1 MTTNSTEQAAP
12 LDGMSRRR
20 RAVVAFSV
28 SLVMVMATVEA
39 TVVVAVLPAITREL
53 GSFHLYR
60 WIVSAYMLASAMLMP
75 VFGRLADSHGRRP
88 TFVAALLLFVAG
100 SAASGAASTMQILI
114 AFRVIQGFGAGGLL
128 VLAYTILG
136 DIYTPSERAR
146 IQGILAALW
155 SAAGAAGPLLGALI
169 LRVGS
174 WRWAF
179 YVNVPIGILVW
190 ILTRATY
197 VDSHVPRR
205 HGFDLPGALLL
216 SSGIGGLLLSVGEHF
231 SMAGLMISFVLVVL
245 FVFQERKTSEPLL
258 PLELLRRPL
267 MALSCLT
274 DFARIAAGYGTLTY
288 LPLIALTQSGG
299 NSTTAGL
306 VLIPVFVGV
315 LIGSTL
321 GGQVVHY
328 VSLRRFTQIAL
339 WIYTGATIA
348 NAWLIASDG
357 STALLRTTLVL
368 FGVGMSAGSLA
379 LVLMVQ
385 SSVSRSELGTATG
398 ALTLARYIGAAL
410 GVGLLG
416 SLLTSGAATG
426 DVLTSKLNVELLLP
440 LRHIFLAIAC
450 VALAGALTTLFF
462 PLAPKLTA
470 LPETI
475 ETTLGA

>member
-1 MTTNSTEQAAP
+1 MTTNSTEQVTP
-12 LDGMSRRR
+12 LTGMSRRR

-60 WIVSAYMLASAMLMP
+60 WIVSAYMLASAMFMP

-190 ILTRATY
+190 Y
-197 VDSHVPRR
+197 
-205 HGFDLPGALLL
+205 
-216 SSGIGGLLLSVGEHF
+216 
-231 SMAGLMISFVLVVL
+231 
-245 FVFQERKTSEPLL
+245 
-258 PLELLRRPL
+258 
-267 MALSCLT
+267 
-274 DFARIAAGYGTLTY
+274 GY
-288 LPLIALTQSGG
+288 
-299 NSTTAGL
+299 
-306 VLIPVFVGV
+306 
-315 LIGSTL
+315 
-321 GGQVVHY
+321 
-328 VSLRRFTQIAL
+328 
-339 WIYTGATIA
+339 
-348 NAWLIASDG
+348 
-357 STALLRTTLVL
+357 
-368 FGVGMSAGSLA
+368 
-379 LVLMVQ
+379 
-385 SSVSRSELGTATG
+385 
-398 ALTLARYIGAAL
+398 
-410 GVGLLG
+410 
-416 SLLTSGAATG
+416 
-426 DVLTSKLNVELLLP
+426 
-440 LRHIFLAIAC
+440 
-450 VALAGALTTLFF
+450 
-462 PLAPKLTA
+462 
-470 LPETI
+470 
-475 ETTLGA
+475 